1 MFMVKQRLRLLL
13 SLFLVAYM
21 IFQGVE
27 GEDSED
33 QARIFL
39 RYDTTGGFY

>member
-1 MFMVKQRLRLLL
+1 MMFMVEQRLLLL
-13 SLFLVAYM
+13 SLFLFADM